1 MGMLEVA
8 IDGLWNCRCNL
19 DMEVSYLGFKTIM
32 KVVEKEKPIKAI
44 FLGTCVGGALSKL
57 LDLIKY
63 AKNVSFI
70 EYIDIFKCTSWL
82 LNFGPLILLLLH
94 NIVSMLIF

>member
-1 MGMLEVA
+1 
-8 IDGLWNCRCNL
+8 
-19 DMEVSYLGFKTIM
+19 M

-70 EYIDIFKCTSWL
+70 EYIDIFKCTS
-82 LNFGPLILLLLH
+82 
-94 NIVSMLIF
+94 